1 MSRSSRASSPLRFFS
16 ASRSSPTRAPAVN
29 ARSVATVQCSDHGG
43 YRYAQSGSAAA
54 SQPLDVSK
62 LVSKALKR
70 DENGEV
76 IDKIKN
82 RGVDSATENEIN
94 NAAQVTENIKLNSV
108 DKNVTLIKK
117 LLKIKKE
124 AEISGWVVDE
134 SRAYRQI
141 GIAPSH
147 RRWSVICLFEPKTRK
162 VMFFIMI
169 GHSFGLVA
177 SVYNYNLSLIHI

>member
-1 MSRSSRASSPLRFFS
+1 MWIPTPRFGIE
-16 ASRSSPTRAPAVN
+16 
-29 ARSVATVQCSDHGG
+29 Q
-43 YRYAQSGSAAA
+43 
-54 SQPLDVSK
+54 VSK
-62 LVSKALKR
+62 VV
-70 DENGEV
+70 DEDGEV

-124 AEISGWVVDE
+124 AKISGWVVDE

-169 GHSFGLVA
+169 CLLYTSPSPRDA
-177 SVYNYNLSLIHI
+177 TLSRMPSSA